1 MLDFLFKRKQAEE
14 VYVPPVET
22 KLYLLVE
29 VQKQGLIQ
37 YFHENGVEV
46 YFIST
51 TVDDII
57 DELLL
62 EESKIRL
69 VVIDSG
75 RGRFDDKKELEAIEG
90 LIEVVCDMGNV
101 SMFSNTNYFNSLKKR
116 AVSNNKE
123 RAEKIDVFKSSG
135 AVDVLTHL
143 QEYNE
148 VYNEGGAE
156 DVVPENVLEFQ
167 PTSMA
172 ISDKDRKM
180 LNSITR
186 SVLDIDS
193 SIYNSVSDS
202 DESLP
207 RYGKH
212 KR

>member
-1 MLDFLFKRKQAEE
+1 MLDFLFKRKQSEE

-156 DVVPENVLEFQ
+156 DVIPENVLDFQ

>member
-1 MLDFLFKRKQAEE
+1 MLDFLFKRKQSEE